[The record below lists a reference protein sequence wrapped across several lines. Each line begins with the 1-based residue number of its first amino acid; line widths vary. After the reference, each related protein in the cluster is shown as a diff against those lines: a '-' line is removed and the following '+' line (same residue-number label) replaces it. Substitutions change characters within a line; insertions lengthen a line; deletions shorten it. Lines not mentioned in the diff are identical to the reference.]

1 MSEVARIRTENN
13 AVWMRTW
20 EDCCSNGKIRR
31 MVHGMRNR
39 EVVERMR
46 RKNVVYFPPTPP
58 SDSKDETY
66 HPSKYSAK

>member
-1 MSEVARIRTENN
+1 MEKLEE
-13 AVWMRTW
+13 W
-20 EDCCSNGKIRR
+20 CSNGKIRR

-46 RKNVVYFPPTPP
+46 RENVVYFPPTPP

-66 HPSKYSAK
+66 RPSKYSAK